1 MHFERAPFFRRLA
14 ARLIDLGFSLVLTF
28 LLVIPGS
35 IILAIAGPFLEP
47 LLGRPT
53 LIGIAV
59 IICYFTA
66 YVGLEVFLLVRRQ
79 GQTLGKG
86 LMGLRVVSSTTG
98 HAVSPAPAVIRM
110 LLIFLPFVFASIAG
124 GNPDA
129 AVADLLASI
138 GFLAL
143 LASLVLAAIPSAQ
156 RRTVHD
162 LAAGS
167 RVVRAAK
174 RRIDFKQDVRMLVP
188 GKIDMV
194 KGP

>member
-28 LLVIPGS
+28 
-35 IILAIAGPFLEP
+35 ILAVPLAIVGAISEP
-47 LLGRPT
+47 LLVPLVGREL
-53 LIGIAV
+53 LIGIFVAV
-59 IICYFTA
+59 CYFTA

-86 LMGLRVVSSTTG
+86 LMGLRVVTTTTG
-98 HAVSPAPAVIRM
+98 HAIQLAPAIIRM
-110 LLIFLPFVFASIAG
+110 LIIFLPFVFASIAG
-124 GNPDA
+124 GNPG
-129 AVADLLASI
+129 AVVPDVLAMI
-138 GFLAL
+138 GWAAL
-143 LASLVLAAIPSAQ
+143 LASLVLAIVPSAH
-156 RRTVHD
+156 RRAVHD

-174 RRIDFKQDVRMLVP
+174 RKIDFRQDVRMLVP

-194 KGP
+194 KRV